1 MAFDAPRKTLD
12 DIRRELDAEFGE
24 TAAVHIAPERDAS
37 ERAPAADDDAAVDS
51 LPRSPADA
59 PARPLREAPVVSFDG
74 DDELETARHDAA
86 VVRRARL
93 EMQPRR
99 RGGYIAAGVIGCL
112 VGQLVLIGFMVVM
125 RHRPV
130 NAPSLEPPLER
141 VGATPLGSTPTA
153 PTSTSP
159 TATAAETTSEGS
171 AARVAAAPPTDSAQT
186 TAVAPPATVAPPTN
200 VAPPAAVAP
209 ATPAAPPTSA
219 AALPEMPAASAA
231 PAARS
236 VPPAS
241 ISIPPAT
248 PPASIASPAP
258 VASDPKPVPRR
269 VVKRAPTEP
278 PPQAFVAPPPP
289 PASPVRSSA
298 QAFVG
303 DSPNWAASQEEV
315 RAALSQ
321 WLSASGRADQSI
333 VSDTVVF
340 LGADSRTARTHVPMR
355 WGGKVVIR
363 EQRWVRRPG
372 GWALVD
378 DREAWQGR

>member
-24 TAAVHIAPERDAS
+24 TAAAHASSGGDAVD
-37 ERAPAADDDAAVDS
+37 RALAAGDDAAVCAP
-51 LPRSPADA
+51 PRRPAGGSA
-59 PARPLREAPVVSFDG
+59 QPLREAAVVSFDG
-74 DDELETARHDAA
+74 DDDLETARRDAA

-112 VGQLVLIGFMVVM
+112 VGQLVLVGFMVAM
-125 RHRPV
+125 RHGPV
-130 NAPSLEPPLER
+130 SVPSLQPLMER
-141 VGATPLGSTPTA
+141 VGATPLGSTATAPTA
-153 PTSTSP
+153 PTSTSQ
-159 TATAAETTSEGS
+159 TATEAETTSES
-171 AARVAAAPPTDSAQT
+171 PTAHVAAAPPTDSAPP
-186 TAVAPPATVAPPTN
+186 VAPTTTVT
-200 VAPPAAVAP
+200 PPAAVTP
-209 ATPAAPPTSA
+209 ATPPTAAVA
-219 AALPEMPAASAA
+219 VPEMPAASSA
-231 PAARS
+231 PATQS

-258 VASDPKPVPRR
+258 VASDPKPVPPR
-269 VVKRAPTEP
+269 VDKRAPTEP
-278 PPQAFVAPPPP
+278 PPPPSVASSPP
-289 PASPVRSSA
+289 PASTVRSSTH
-298 QAFVG
+298 AFFT

-321 WLSASGRADQSI
+321 WLSSSGRADQSI

-340 LGADSRTARTHVPMR
+340 LGADGRTARTHVPMR

-363 EQRWVRRPG
+363 EQRWVRGQR
-372 GWALVD
+372 GWTLVD